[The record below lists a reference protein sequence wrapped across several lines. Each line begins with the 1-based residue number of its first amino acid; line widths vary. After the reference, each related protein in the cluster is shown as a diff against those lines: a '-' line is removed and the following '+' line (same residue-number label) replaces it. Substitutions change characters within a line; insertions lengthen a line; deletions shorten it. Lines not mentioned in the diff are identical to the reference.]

1 MVVWSRSSV
10 SLTSL
15 TELSWMER
23 LTEDSVLF
31 DSDTRTDG
39 CRWKGVESVL
49 WIQSICYRHR
59 LFCFAGSG
67 SSSYKKVDFNLS
79 NICLT
84 TRHSPHKKTIFQDLI
99 LDIFFFFISAGAGAG
114 AGDDGPSNRLR
125 FRNRNTGDDM
135 PISKQ
140 RPIKI

>member
-1 MVVWSRSSV
+1 MCIKAKEGWIRIWNRCRFVQNKSNNNRSLLQDRNILSLPIMVVWSRSSV

-84 TRHSPHKKTIFQDLI
+84 TRHSPHKKTIF
-99 LDIFFFFISAGAGAG
+99 
-114 AGDDGPSNRLR
+114 
-125 FRNRNTGDDM
+125 
-135 PISKQ
+135 
-140 RPIKI
+140 